1 MSDSQEYRDRAQAC
15 IRMAESSANP
25 QDRKTFSELAAIWL
39 RLANE
44 MDTTQA
50 LVEHWGSQEEQ
61 QDRRADRCQLHDV
74 GRSTD
79 IESVAA

>member
-1 MSDSQEYRDRAQAC
+1 MIDSQEYRDRAQAC

-50 LVEHWGSQEEQ
+50 LVEHWGDQEP
-61 QDRRADRCQLHDV
+61 QDQRADRCHLHDV